1 MLLQCETE
9 FADAG
14 WLGED
19 TLALLRELNE
29 ECLELCAA
37 QARVQPG
44 NATLAEIARHW
55 NSLDVAARARASGC
69 LYLLVDAGFAEP
81 ERWRRRAVRQVD
93 DAGQGYAPFFSIAA
107 SAAVA
112 QGVLTFAWYLA
123 RCQGAAARLL
133 LGMPAACVAELALH
147 TLGEVR
153 ALALRNPHWLL
164 PRWAQR
170 PAMWREFLG
179 AAAVEDAARLERA
192 RLRGQRLLAA
202 ETRAA
207 AASREMSRPLA
218 AECPPARAAS
228 LPQVELG

>member
-9 FADAG
+9 LADEG
-14 WLGED
+14 WLRGGH
-19 TLALLRELNE
+19 
-29 ECLELCAA
+29 
-37 QARVQPG
+37 AR
-44 NATLAEIARHW
+44 
-55 NSLDVAARARASGC
+55 VAARAERGVPGAVRRAGTRAAGECDARRDRAPLERARCGRARPRGGC

-107 SAAVA
+107 GAAVA
-112 QGVLTFAWYLA
+112 QAVLTFAWHLA

-133 LGMPAACVAELALH
+133 LAMPAGCVAELARH

-153 ALALRNPHWLL
+153 ALALRNPHWLR

-170 PAMWREFLG
+170 PGMWREFL
-179 AAAVEDAARLERA
+179 AAAASEDAAQLGRA

-202 ETRAA
+202 EARAA
-207 AASREMSRPLA
+207 AGVA
-218 AECPPARAAS
+218 
-228 LPQVELG
+228 

>member
-9 FADAG
+9 LADEG
-14 WLGED
+14 WLPED
-19 TLALLRELNE
+19 TLASLRELNE

-37 QARVQPG
+37 QARAQPG
-44 NATLAEIARHW
+44 NATLAEIARQWH
-55 NSLDVAARARASGC
+55 SLDVAARARAAGC

-93 DAGQGYAPFFSIAA
+93 DAGQGYAAFFSIAA
-107 SAAVA
+107 STAVA
-112 QGVLTFAWYLA
+112 QAVLTFAWHLA

-133 LGMPAACVAELALH
+133 LAMPAGCVAELARH

-153 ALALRNPHWLL
+153 ALALRNPHWLR

-170 PAMWREFLG
+170 PGMWREFL
-179 AAAVEDAARLERA
+179 AAAASEDAAQLGRA

-202 ETRAA
+202 EAGAA
-207 AASREMSRPLA
+207 AGSCVSLRVPA
-218 AECPPARAAS
+218 AGYSQARGAGR
-228 LPQVELG
+228 LLIELG

>member
-9 FADAG
+9 LADDH
-14 WLGED
+14 WLRED
-19 TLALLRELNE
+19 TLASLRELNE

-37 QARVQPG
+37 QARAQPG
-44 NATLAEIARHW
+44 NATLTEIARQW
-55 NSLDVAARARASGC
+55 SSLELAARARAGGC

-81 ERWRRRAVRQVD
+81 ERWRRCALPQVG
-93 DAGQGYAPFFSIAA
+93 DAGQGYAPFFTIAA

-112 QGVLTFAWYLA
+112 QAVLTFAWHLT

-133 LGMPAACVAELALH
+133 LAMPAGCVAALASH

-153 ALALRNPHWLL
+153 RLALRNPHWLK

-170 PAMWREFLG
+170 PAMWREFLS
-179 AAAVEDAARLERA
+179 AAASGDAARLERA

-202 ETRAA
+202 EARAA
-207 AASREMSRPLA
+207 AAVR
-218 AECPPARAAS
+218 AS
-228 LPQVELG
+228 LPPSAAYPQGAEAARLQMELG